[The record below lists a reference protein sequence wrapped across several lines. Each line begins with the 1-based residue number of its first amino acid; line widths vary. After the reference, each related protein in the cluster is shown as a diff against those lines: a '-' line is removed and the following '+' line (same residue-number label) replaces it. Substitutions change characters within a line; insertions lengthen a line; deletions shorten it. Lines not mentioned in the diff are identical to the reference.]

1 MVFRGKPAHIDGRS
15 FRQLYETGLEPG
27 GVEVHDLPVLLV
39 VAYSNK
45 AVGRITRFRQRDDVI
60 IRLAA
65 IFEILGVVGVE
76 VYDGVALGVFEFL
89 INEF

>member
-1 MVFRGKPAHIDGRS
+1 M
-15 FRQLYETGLEPG
+15 YETGREPG
-27 GVEVHDLPVLLV
+27 RVEVHDLPVLLV

-45 AVGRITRFRQRDDVI
+45 AVGRTTPFRQRDDVI

-65 IFEILGVVGVE
+65 IVEILGVVGVE

>member
-1 MVFRGKPAHIDGRS
+1 MYS
-15 FRQLYETGLEPG
+15 
-27 GVEVHDLPVLLV
+27 LPILLV

-45 AVGRITRFRQRDDVI
+45 AVGRKIPFRQRDDVM

-65 IFEILGVVGVE
+65 IVEILGVVGVE